1 MGTRFAHSK
10 SCFLVPQFNSALG
23 FFNFAS
29 FLLMAELRLG
39 PISIRYYKD
48 ETFNN
53 IVCGYKG
60 KHGLETA
67 AQVGIKS
74 QHLTYLQG
82 EDNPEDTLVCGNSGK
97 TYFGKKGITPVS
109 AQQVYAIE
117 MAKLAE
123 QAQIEASRKVLLT
136 PTAQQQGAFPVA
148 C

>member
-1 MGTRFAHSK
+1 MGAYFAHSK
-10 SCFLVPQFNSALG
+10 SCFLVPQYNSALG
-23 FFNFAS
+23 FFHFAS
-29 FLLMAELRLG
+29 YFLMAEFRLG

-53 IVCGYKG
+53 IVGGFKG

-67 AQVGIKS
+67 VQVGVKS

-82 EDNPEDTLVCGNSGK
+82 EDNPDDTLFCGTSSK
-97 TYFGKKGITPVS
+97 TYFGKKGLTPVS
-109 AQQVYAIE
+109 AKQVYAIE

-136 PTAQQQGAFPVA
+136 PGAQQQGSFPVA

>member
-1 MGTRFAHSK
+1 
-10 SCFLVPQFNSALG
+10 
-23 FFNFAS
+23 
-29 FLLMAELRLG
+29 MAELRLG
-39 PISIRYYKD
+39 PISIRYYND
-48 ETFNN
+48 STFNN
-53 IVCGYKG
+53 LVCGYKG

-67 AQVGIKS
+67 VQVGAKS

-82 EDNPEDTLVCGNSGK
+82 EDNPDDTLVCGNSGK
-97 TYFGKKGITPVS
+97 TYFGKKGLTPVS

-136 PTAQQQGAFPVA
+136 PGAQQQQGAFPVA